1 MNAVPILLIV
11 IIMLLLY
18 IILFVHGSNASS
30 DKDKVIIQKGVK
42 KDNNT
47 SIVGKTK
54 TLFPSQETQRKW
66 KEANEKGVEK
76 TSIFASESHRDDEI
90 ESMEEEDNNEFEP
103 MIPQDEIDLQ
113 DVEQED
119 LSILL
124 DEEIEVSDESLTA
137 KEIRFMQRAIERNK
151 VTEEELPSLQNT
163 VTKLQGSD
171 FLEKLKSHEQLQNKL
186 SLELMQILSGN
197 TETISNAITNDER
210 LVDDW
215 TSFL

>member
-1 MNAVPILLIV
+1 
-11 IIMLLLY
+11 
-18 IILFVHGSNASS
+18 
-30 DKDKVIIQKGVK
+30 
-42 KDNNT
+42 
-47 SIVGKTK
+47 
-54 TLFPSQETQRKW
+54 
-66 KEANEKGVEK
+66 
-76 TSIFASESHRDDEI
+76 
-90 ESMEEEDNNEFEP
+90 

-113 DVEQED
+113 DVGQED

-151 VTEEELPSLQNT
+151 VTQEELPSLQNT

-186 SLELMQILSGN
+186 SLQLMQILSGN

>member
-18 IILFVHGSNASS
+18 IILFVHGSKSSS
-30 DKDKVIIQKGVK
+30 DKNKVIIQKGVR

-54 TLFPSQETQRKW
+54 AQFPSQETQGKP
-66 KEANEKGVEK
+66 KEANEKGVDK

-197 TETISNAITNDER
+197 TEMISNAITNDER

>member
-47 SIVGKTK
+47 SIVGKNK
-54 TLFPSQETQRKW
+54 TQFPSQETQRKW
-66 KEANEKGVEK
+66 KEANEKGVDK

-197 TETISNAITNDER
+197 TEMISNAITNDER

>member
-18 IILFVHGSNASS
+18 IILFVHGSKSFS

-54 TLFPSQETQRKW
+54 AQFPSQETQRKW
-66 KEANEKGVEK
+66 KESNEKGVDK

-103 MIPQDEIDLQ
+103 MIPQDEIDSQ

-197 TETISNAITNDER
+197 TEMISNGITNDER

>member
-151 VTEEELPSLQNT
+151 
-163 VTKLQGSD
+163 D
-171 FLEKLKSHEQLQNKL
+171 RKS
-186 SLELMQILSGN
+186 
-197 TETISNAITNDER
+197 
-210 LVDDW
+210 VV
-215 TSFL
+215 